1 MNGLSWHPHSET
13 AARQLCTFGR
23 VPPGGGLCTRLYAF
37 RWVFHQ
43 ISLLFDFMESPPQTA
58 YELTGWFPPVIG
70 WTDEYLHPIFGHGG
84 YLEPKPIL
92 KAFVRARKWG
102 VPVSVPCYLEFAQC
116 EICGI
121 LTRGGRKN
129 HINED
134 WCCFAPSCFT
144 KKQQTS
150 IASYSLFCRNPPE
163 LFQFELA
170 LQMTAS
176 LFPGSRPHLQMVP
189 PTIVN
194 IVEEEDQMA
203 VAERLFPVDHP
214 GQSSARAH
222 SGNQGS
228 RDRQT
233 EPFDGVEAD
242 GQRAKEEPITPGVD
256 VPRLPAPSRVVP
268 RLPVPRL
275 PAPRL
280 SLRAELAILG
290 YMSATDSLR
299 DLSPEVVAGALE
311 DPNLTDRQKETIFQ
325 KLQER
330 TERSIKKALRD
341 CQ

>member
-1 MNGLSWHPHSET
+1 
-13 AARQLCTFGR
+13 
-23 VPPGGGLCTRLYAF
+23 
-37 RWVFHQ
+37 
-43 ISLLFDFMESPPQTA
+43 
-58 YELTGWFPPVIG
+58 
-70 WTDEYLHPIFGHGG
+70 
-84 YLEPKPIL
+84 
-92 KAFVRARKWG
+92 
-102 VPVSVPCYLEFAQC
+102 
-116 EICGI
+116 
-121 LTRGGRKN
+121 
-129 HINED
+129 
-134 WCCFAPSCFT
+134 
-144 KKQQTS
+144 
-150 IASYSLFCRNPPE
+150 
-163 LFQFELA
+163 
-170 LQMTAS
+170 
-176 LFPGSRPHLQMVP
+176 MVP

-194 IVEEEDQMA
+194 FVEEEDQMA

-256 VPRLPAPSRVVP
+256 VPRLPVP

>member
-1 MNGLSWHPHSET
+1 
-13 AARQLCTFGR
+13 
-23 VPPGGGLCTRLYAF
+23 
-37 RWVFHQ
+37 
-43 ISLLFDFMESPPQTA
+43 
-58 YELTGWFPPVIG
+58 
-70 WTDEYLHPIFGHGG
+70 
-84 YLEPKPIL
+84 
-92 KAFVRARKWG
+92 
-102 VPVSVPCYLEFAQC
+102 
-116 EICGI
+116 
-121 LTRGGRKN
+121 
-129 HINED
+129 
-134 WCCFAPSCFT
+134 
-144 KKQQTS
+144 
-150 IASYSLFCRNPPE
+150 
-163 LFQFELA
+163 
-170 LQMTAS
+170 
-176 LFPGSRPHLQMVP
+176 MVP

-203 VAERLFPVDHP
+203 VAERLFPVDDP
-214 GQSSARAH
+214 GQSSARVH
-222 SGNQGS
+222 SGKQGS

-256 VPRLPAPSRVVP
+256 VP

>member
-1 MNGLSWHPHSET
+1 
-13 AARQLCTFGR
+13 
-23 VPPGGGLCTRLYAF
+23 
-37 RWVFHQ
+37 
-43 ISLLFDFMESPPQTA
+43 
-58 YELTGWFPPVIG
+58 
-70 WTDEYLHPIFGHGG
+70 
-84 YLEPKPIL
+84 
-92 KAFVRARKWG
+92 
-102 VPVSVPCYLEFAQC
+102 
-116 EICGI
+116 
-121 LTRGGRKN
+121 
-129 HINED
+129 
-134 WCCFAPSCFT
+134 
-144 KKQQTS
+144 
-150 IASYSLFCRNPPE
+150 
-163 LFQFELA
+163 
-170 LQMTAS
+170 
-176 LFPGSRPHLQMVP
+176 
-189 PTIVN
+189 
-194 IVEEEDQMA
+194 MA

-256 VPRLPAPSRVVP
+256 VPRLPAPTRVEP
-268 RLPVPRL
+268 EP
-275 PAPRL
+275 L

-290 YMSATDSLR
+290 YSLW